1 MCARRRARGA
11 ARGAAG
17 AAAAALHHYLVGRRR
32 CTRLRAWVLESVW
45 ASLLCPAIGVMVIAA
60 LLTTLA
66 FFLATV
72 KAIDNGLGLTPPRGW
87 RSCKPFFLSV
97 SNSAA
102 SSSLVC
108 IFLDLVS
115 GGCCCAL
122 LLPSLSSSAH
132 RVRCRTQQLTAA
144 PPASCL
150 LPPRRAPPCTRREC
164 VHVYRQQQYLTC
176 GR

>member
-1 MCARRRARGA
+1 
-11 ARGAAG
+11 
-17 AAAAALHHYLVGRRR
+17 
-32 CTRLRAWVLESVW
+32 VLESVW

-150 LPPRRAPPCTRREC
+150 LPLGAALYTQGMRTR
-164 VHVYRQQQYLTC
+164 VQTAAIPHLWAVTSSQPT
-176 GR
+176 